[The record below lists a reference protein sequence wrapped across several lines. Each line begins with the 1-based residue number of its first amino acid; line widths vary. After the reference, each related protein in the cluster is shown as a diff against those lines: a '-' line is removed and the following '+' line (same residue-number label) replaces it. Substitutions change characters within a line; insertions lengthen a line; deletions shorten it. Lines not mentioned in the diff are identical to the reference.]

1 MDPCAQRAQED
12 QAGEYVLCISAKRVE
27 ADYEGTFLTRGG
39 SLGACAARGELD
51 LSLSHSKAST
61 HVLLTERLDQTI
73 EIPIPNELV
82 ANKTTLSA
90 REGFSK
96 GLSENG
102 QALGP
107 LLFLS
112 DRARLN
118 FTNSRVG
125 ASINGSVVTTLA
137 GQASIAL
144 KDVFS
149 EPQALGDVI
158 AVNVDS
164 GATSSEA
171 VTGASPVAAM
181 AQPLPPRP
189 IPSVTN
195 SLAIAD

>member
-1 MDPCAQRAQED
+1 MEIDDACAQSAKVD
-12 QAGEYVLCISAKRVE
+12 QAGSYVLHISAKRVE
-27 ADYEGTFLTRGG
+27 ANYEGTFLTRGG

-51 LSLSHSKAST
+51 LSLSHSDTST

-73 EIPIPNELV
+73 EIPIPGALV
-82 ANKTTLSA
+82 ANETALRA
-90 REGFSK
+90 RTGFVK
-96 GLSENG
+96 GLSDNG

-149 EPQALGDVI
+149 EPQDLGDVL
-158 AVNVDS
+158 AVND
-164 GATSSEA
+164 
-171 VTGASPVAAM
+171 
-181 AQPLPPRP
+181 
-189 IPSVTN
+189 
-195 SLAIAD
+195 